1 MIIKSVYKLYKTYVT
16 SHFHKVIF

>member
-1 MIIKSVYKLYKTYVT
+1 MIIKSVYKLYKTYVV